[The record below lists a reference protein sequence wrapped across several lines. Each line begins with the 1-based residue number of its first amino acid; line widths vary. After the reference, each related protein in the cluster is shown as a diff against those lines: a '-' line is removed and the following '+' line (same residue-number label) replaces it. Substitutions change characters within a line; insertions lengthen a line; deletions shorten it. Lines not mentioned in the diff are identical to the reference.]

1 MVDSTGRNVQPRC
14 RRFCRVP
21 WLLAIV
27 ITLKTDCRTDSGTHR
42 TGWASGVIGV
52 MLLLEICT
60 AEDYSVGSVEPT
72 RPRLNLFPSRFF
84 PHGIAKLES

>member
-1 MVDSTGRNVQPRC
+1 MVDSTGRNVQHRC

-27 ITLKTDCRTDSGTHR
+27 ITLKTDRRTDSGTHR
-42 TGWASGVIGV
+42 TGWASGV

-60 AEDYSVGSVEPT
+60 SEDYSRVRGANPAAPEFVPEPILSTWHCQT
-72 RPRLNLFPSRFF
+72 R
-84 PHGIAKLES
+84 IVT